1 MSNFGELLRG
11 LEPSAAGLSAGI
23 KVRDKR
29 PQPNLRG
36 RAAFTNGPR
45 KHPNFFVDIGVLPL
59 GIRVKIIP

>member
-1 MSNFGELLRG
+1 LASCLEGWNLL
-11 LEPSAAGLSAGI
+11 LPVCPAGI

-29 PQPNLRG
+29 LQPNLRG

-59 GIRVKIIP
+59 GIRIKIIP